1 MAASWPTTLASYAK
15 TAFHKTANLNES
27 TIVSGISAGATTCEI
42 TSATDK
48 TAWPTDLFVALI
60 DDELIFCD
68 SRTGTTLM
76 FNATG
81 RGFGGTTAASHSA
94 GAPIYVVQA
103 SEFITKVADE
113 LIAMQGNPG
122 VAATQFATKTAAYAV
137 TTSDVVLLG
146 DATTAAFTFTLPT
159 AVGKKGRIWYFK
171 KTDSSTNAI
180 TLDGNGAET
189 LDGATTYALT
199 AQHDAILIISDG
211 ANWQILAKS
220 QASALMVFTIV
231 TANTAMTV
239 DNGYITNSASKL
251 DMTLPSACAAGKR
264 FRVAGRGTG
273 GWKIK
278 QNAGQVIHVNNVDTA
293 TGTGGSVESNH
304 RYDGIEI
311 LCILADTEFVVLGG
325 SHGPLGYTV
334 T

>member
-27 TIVSGISAGATTCEI
+27 TLVSGISAAATSLETASV
-42 TSATDK
+42 TTK
-48 TAWPTDLFVALI
+48 TAWPADTYVLLI
-60 DDELIFCD
+60 EDELLYCD
-68 SRTGTTLM
+68 SRAGVNHTV
-76 FNATG
+76 NATG
-81 RGFGGTTAASHSA
+81 RGFGGTTAATHSA
-94 GAPIYVVQA
+94 GVAVYAVAA
-103 SEFITKVADE
+103 SEFLAKLADE
-113 LIAMQGNPG
+113 IIAMQGNPG
-122 VAATQFATKTAAYAV
+122 FAATQFATKTAAYTV
-137 TTSDVVLLG
+137 LTTDVVLLG

-159 AVGKKGRIWYFK
+159 AVGKTGRVWYFK
-171 KTDSSTNAI
+171 KIDSSANAV
-180 TLDGNGAET
+180 TVDGNGAET
-189 LDGATTYALT
+189 IDGAATYALN

-211 ANWQILAKS
+211 TNWRILGKS
-220 QASALMVFTIV
+220 LASSMMTFTIV
-231 TANTAMTV
+231 TANTTLAV

-251 DMTLPSACAAGKR
+251 DMTLPAVCAAGKR

-273 GWKIK
+273 GWKVK
-278 QNAGQVIHVNNVDTA
+278 QNAGQVIHVNNVDTT

-304 RYDGIEI
+304 RYDSLEL